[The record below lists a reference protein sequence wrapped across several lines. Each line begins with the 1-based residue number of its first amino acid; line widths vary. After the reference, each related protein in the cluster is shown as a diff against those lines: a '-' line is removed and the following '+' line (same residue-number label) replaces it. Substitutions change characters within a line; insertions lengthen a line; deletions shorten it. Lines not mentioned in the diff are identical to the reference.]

1 MVGEGTAFKG
11 VLELSHGIQVH
22 GTLEGERLATD
33 QGLVVGS
40 EGTVRSDVIEVTDAT
55 ISGRVIG
62 AVKASGRVCL
72 LAGSVFVGQIQTRRL
87 VVEEGALLRPE

>member
-1 MVGEGTAFKG
+1 MARKARCDPTP
-11 VLELSHGIQVH
+11 
-22 GTLEGERLATD
+22 RC
-33 QGLVVGS
+33 
-40 EGTVRSDVIEVTDAT
+40 
-55 ISGRVIG
+55 SGRVIG